1 MHNWSLVCFTL
12 FTQSAIGLVWVS
24 VTGRWFGGGTR
35 ADFSIWPMSI
45 ALSLTG
51 LGLYAALAHLAK
63 PRLAPKALRNLT
75 TSWLSREVLL
85 VQAFAGTVALSILIS
100 LLNASSGLLILEAAA
115 CLLGGAALFAMTR
128 VYLLKTVPVWNSP
141 ATLLEFAGSAMLLG
155 GALGAVLTALG
166 ATHQPGW
173 SPALI
178 AAAIGVFLGLILKL
192 TAIFPSLAAEQ
203 TARAQ
208 TWYEPTFAPLSIGR
222 VLTVRIGLNLAG
234 LALILLAAMS
244 GSGPTWLW
252 SCLSLACLGTAEV
265 VGRQRFYKAYRR
277 LGL

>member
-1 MHNWSLVCFTL
+1 MHNWSLVWFTL

-24 VTGRWFGGGTR
+24 VAERWFSGGTQ

-45 ALSLTG
+45 ALTLTG

-63 PRLAPKALRNLT
+63 PRLAPNALRNLT
-75 TSWLSREVLL
+75 ASWLSREVLL
-85 VQAFAGTVALSILIS
+85 VQAFAGAVALLIFIS
-100 LLNASSGLLILEAAA
+100 LLEASPGLVILETTA

-128 VYLLKTVPVWNSP
+128 VYLLKTVPVWNSS
-141 ATLLEFAGSAMLLG
+141 ATILEFAGSAMLLG
-155 GALGAVLTALG
+155 GALGAVLTVFG
-166 ATHQPGW
+166 ATDQPGK

-178 AAAIGVFLGLILKL
+178 AAAIGILLGLILKL
-192 TAIFPSLAAEQ
+192 TAISPSLTAEQ
-203 TARAQ
+203 AARDQ
-208 TWYEPTFAPLSIGR
+208 TWYEPTVAPLSNGR
-222 VLTVRIGLNLAG
+222 ALTVRMGLNLAG
-234 LALILLAAMS
+234 LALILATMS

>member
-24 VTGRWFGGGTR
+24 VAGRWFGGGTQ

-45 ALSLTG
+45 ALTLTG

-63 PRLAPKALRNLT
+63 PRLAPNALRNLT
-75 TSWLSREVLL
+75 ASWLSREVLL
-85 VQAFAGTVALSILIS
+85 VQAFAGAVALLIFIS
-100 LLNASSGLLILEAAA
+100 LLEALPGLVILETTA

-155 GALGAVLTALG
+155 GALGAVLTVFG
-166 ATHQPGW
+166 ATDQTGK

-178 AAAIGVFLGLILKL
+178 AAAIGILLGLILKL

-203 TARAQ
+203 AARDQ
-208 TWYEPTFAPLSIGR
+208 TWYEPTVASLSIGR
-222 VLTVRIGLNLAG
+222 SLAVRIGLNLAG
-234 LALILLAAMS
+234 LALILAAIS

-252 SCLSLACLGTAEV
+252 SCLSLACLGTGEV

-277 LGL
+277 LGV

>member
-1 MHNWSLVCFTL
+1 MRNWSLVCFTL

-24 VTGRWFGGGTR
+24 VMGRWFGGGTR
-35 ADFSIWPMSI
+35 ADFSIGPMSI
-45 ALSLTG
+45 TLILTG

-63 PRLAPKALRNLT
+63 PRLAPNALRNLT
-75 TSWLSREVLL
+75 ASWLSREVLL
-85 VQAFAGTVALSILIS
+85 VQAFAGAVALLILIS
-100 LLNASSGLLILEAAA
+100 LLDTSSGLVILEAAA

-155 GALGAVLTALG
+155 GALGAVLTAFRD
-166 ATHQPGW
+166 TDQSGW

-178 AAAIGVFLGLILKL
+178 VAAIGLLLGLILKFA
-192 TAIFPSLAAEQ
+192 AISPALAAEQ
-203 TARAQ
+203 AARAQ
-208 TWYEPTFAPLSIGR
+208 TWYEPADAPLSICR
-222 VLTVRIGLNLAG
+222 ALTVRIGLNLAG
-234 LALILLAAMS
+234 LVLILTAMN

-252 SCLSLACLGTAEV
+252 SCLCLVCLGTAEV

>member
-24 VTGRWFGGGTR
+24 VAERWFGGGTQ

-45 ALSLTG
+45 ALTLTG

-63 PRLAPKALRNLT
+63 PRLAPNALRNLT
-75 TSWLSREVLL
+75 ASWLSREVLL
-85 VQAFAGTVALSILIS
+85 VQAFAGAVAVLIFIS
-100 LLNASSGLLILEAAA
+100 LLEASPGLVILETAA

-155 GALGAVLTALG
+155 GALGAVLTTFG
-166 ATHQPGW
+166 ATDQPGW

-178 AAAIGVFLGLILKL
+178 AAAIGILLGLILKL

-203 TARAQ
+203 AARDQ
-208 TWYEPTFAPLSIGR
+208 TWYEPTVASLSIGR
-222 VLTVRIGLNLAG
+222 SLAVRIGLNLAG
-234 LALILLAAMS
+234 LALILAAIS

-252 SCLSLACLGTAEV
+252 SCFSLACLGTAEV

-277 LGL
+277 LGV

>member
-24 VTGRWFGGGTR
+24 VAERWFGGGTQ

-45 ALSLTG
+45 ALTLTG

-63 PRLAPKALRNLT
+63 PRLAPNALRNLT
-75 TSWLSREVLL
+75 ASWLSREVLL
-85 VQAFAGTVALSILIS
+85 VQAFAGAMALLIFIS
-100 LLNASSGLLILEAAA
+100 LLEASPGLVILETAA

-155 GALGAVLTALG
+155 GALGAVLTAFG
-166 ATHQPGW
+166 ATDQPGW

-178 AAAIGVFLGLILKL
+178 AAAIGILLGLILKL

-203 TARAQ
+203 AARDQ
-208 TWYEPTFAPLSIGR
+208 TWYEPTVAPLSIGR
-222 VLTVRIGLNLAG
+222 ALTVRMGLSLAG
-234 LALILLAAMS
+234 LALILAAIN
-244 GSGPTWLW
+244 GPGPTWLW
-252 SCLSLACLGTAEV
+252 SCLSLACFGTAEV

>member
-24 VTGRWFGGGTR
+24 ATGRWFGGGTQV
-35 ADFSIWPMSI
+35 DFSIWPMSI
-45 ALSLTG
+45 ALTLTG

-63 PRLAPKALRNLT
+63 PRLAPNALRNLT
-75 TSWLSREVLL
+75 ASWLSREVLL
-85 VQAFAGTVALSILIS
+85 VQAFAGAVALLIFIS
-100 LLNASSGLLILEAAA
+100 LLDASPGLIILEAAA

-141 ATLLEFAGSAMLLG
+141 ATPLEFAGSALLLG
-155 GALGAVLTALG
+155 GALGAVLTVFG
-166 ATHQPGW
+166 ATDQPGW

-178 AAAIGVFLGLILKL
+178 AAAIGILLGLILKL
-192 TAIFPSLAAEQ
+192 TAISPSLVSEQAA
-203 TARAQ
+203 RDQ
-208 TWYEPTFAPLSIGR
+208 TWYEPTVAHLSIGR
-222 VLTVRIGLNLAG
+222 ALTLRMGLNLGG
-234 LALILLAAMS
+234 LVLISAAIS

-252 SCLSLACLGTAEV
+252 SCLSLTCLGTAEV

>member
-12 FTQSAIGLVWVS
+12 LTQSAIGLVWIS
-24 VTGRWFGGGTR
+24 IMGRWFGGGMR
-35 ADFSIWPMSI
+35 ADFSIRPISI
-45 ALSLTG
+45 ALTLTV

-63 PRLAPKALRNLT
+63 PRLAPHALRNLT

-85 VQAFAGTVALSILIS
+85 VQTFAGAVALLILIS
-100 LLNASSGLLILEAAA
+100 LLDAPSGLVILEVTA

-155 GALGAVLTALG
+155 GALGAVVTVFRDTNQSA
-166 ATHQPGW
+166 W

-178 AAAIGVFLGLILKL
+178 AAGIGILLGLTLKF
-192 TAIFPSLAAEQ
+192 TAISPALAAEQ
-203 TARAQ
+203 AARAQ
-208 TWYEPTFAPLSIGR
+208 TWYEPTVTPLSTGR
-222 VLTVRIGLNLAG
+222 ALTVRIGLNLAG
-234 LALILLAAMS
+234 LVLILAAIS
-244 GSGPTWLW
+244 ESGPTWLW
-252 SCLSLACLGTAEV
+252 SCLCLACLGTAEV

>member
-24 VTGRWFGGGTR
+24 VAERWFGGGTQ

-45 ALSLTG
+45 ALTLTG

-63 PRLAPKALRNLT
+63 PRLAPNALRNLT
-75 TSWLSREVLL
+75 ASWLSREVLL
-85 VQAFAGTVALSILIS
+85 VQAFAGAVALLIFIS
-100 LLNASSGLLILEAAA
+100 LLEASPGLVILETTA
-115 CLLGGAALFAMTR
+115 CLLGGAALFAMAR

-155 GALGAVLTALG
+155 GALGAVLTVFG
-166 ATHQPGW
+166 ATDQPGK

-178 AAAIGVFLGLILKL
+178 AAVIGILLGLILKL
-192 TAIFPSLAAEQ
+192 TAISPSLTAEQ
-203 TARAQ
+203 AARDQ
-208 TWYEPTFAPLSIGR
+208 TWYEPTVAPLSKGR
-222 VLTVRIGLNLAG
+222 ALTVRMGLNLAG
-234 LALILLAAMS
+234 LALILATMS

-252 SCLSLACLGTAEV
+252 SCLSLACLGTGEV

-277 LGL
+277 LGV

>member
-63 PRLAPKALRNLT
+63 PRLAPQALRNLT
-75 TSWLSREVLL
+75 ASWLSREVLL

-166 ATHQPGW
+166 ATHQPDDQ
-173 SPALI
+173 SRHI
-178 AAAIGVFLGLILKL
+178 ACEHAH
-192 TAIFPSLAAEQ
+192 
-203 TARAQ
+203 
-208 TWYEPTFAPLSIGR
+208 
-222 VLTVRIGLNLAG
+222 
-234 LALILLAAMS
+234 
-244 GSGPTWLW
+244 
-252 SCLSLACLGTAEV
+252 
-265 VGRQRFYKAYRR
+265 
-277 LGL
+277 